1 MLRAA
6 RQPIA
11 GGTPF
16 ASLTPAPP
24 TISFVPLVRNSY
36 LAGPP
41 PARGRG
47 RGPSAASYRAA
58 MTQMTMGG
66 ANTYKL
72 EKMPEIV
79 PEYENLMYFSEE
91 ECYVIYQMIDSRVP
105 INSMRKAIKERLS
118 VIYESTGIEN
128 YETKTCN
135 SAHVRALKLAA
146 RDKKK
151 VILRNYESGNS
162 HTIRDRLVEPFGF
175 TAEFIDVFAYDLE
188 AGKNKIFK
196 IPRIGIVDI
205 LDEGWSAECHN
216 KKPGMDIFRMTGNY
230 TGHIK
235 WKMSTM
241 AKNLLVEEFPMAEKA
256 VKYSGGPWILD
267 TDICNYAGACRFYVG
282 LMHEIEVVES
292 EQFLKY
298 IKEYYDNNY
307 LFIGK

>member
-1 MLRAA
+1 MRLMNLMSGQVNYTIEELAKRTSSSVRTIYRYIESMKAA
-6 RQPIA
+6 
-11 GGTPF
+11 G
-16 ASLTPAPP
+16 
-24 TISFVPLVRNSY
+24 FVVTKLW
-36 LAGPP
+36 
-41 PARGRG
+41 
-47 RGPSAASYRAA
+47 
-58 MTQMTMGG
+58 

-72 EKMPEIV
+72 EKMPDVI
-79 PEYENLMYFSEE
+79 PEFENLMYFSEE
-91 ECYVIYQMIDSRVP
+91 ECYVIYQMIDSMVP
-105 INSMRKAIKERLS
+105 TNSLRRGIKEKLS
-118 VIYESTGIEN
+118 VIYDSTAIGD
-128 YETKTCN
+128 YETRKCN
-135 SAHVRALKLAA
+135 SAHVKALKMAA

-151 VILRNYESGNS
+151 VILRDYESGNS

-205 LDEGWSAECHN
+205 LDEGWSAECHH

-256 VKYSGGPWILD
+256 IKYSGGPWILD